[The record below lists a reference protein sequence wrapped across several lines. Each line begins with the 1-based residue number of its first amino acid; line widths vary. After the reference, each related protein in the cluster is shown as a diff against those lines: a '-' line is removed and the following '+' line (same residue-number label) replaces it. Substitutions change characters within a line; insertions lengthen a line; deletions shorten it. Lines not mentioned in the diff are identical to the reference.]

1 METLEEGS
9 DGADVT
15 TLQTLLQQKGFP
27 PGVIDGNFGP
37 ATEAALIGFQ
47 RSEELTPNGIFDAR
61 TAQAL
66 GIPSENQPAP
76 SAMPNVTVAV
86 VAKMFPMTPIG
97 HINANLPAVLVAL
110 VGANL
115 TDVPIVLAA
124 LATIRAETEGF
135 VPISE
140 GESRFNTSP
149 QGQPFDLYDNRKDL
163 GNQGPPD
170 GAQFKGRG
178 FVQLTGRSNYQVHG
192 NSIGLGNQLIENPD
206 LANDP
211 DIAAQLLASFLKSRE
226 QSITAALATG
236 DLTTARQL
244 VNGGSNGLGRFIDAY
259 NTGKSLIPDSVTA

>member
-47 RSEELTPNGIFDAR
+47 RSEGLTPNGIFDAR

-170 GAQFKGRG
+170 GASFRGRG
-178 FVQLTGRSNYQVHG
+178 YVQLTGRTNYTKFGPIVGVNNLVAQPE
-192 NSIGLGNQLIENPD
+192 Q
-206 LANDP
+206 ANDP
-211 DIAAQLLASFLKSRE
+211 TIAAKILAAFIASKA
-226 QSITAALATG
+226 TAIATALHEN
-236 DLTTARQL
+236 DLAAARRL
-244 VNGGSNGLGRFIDAY
+244 VNGGSNGLDRFTAAY
-259 NTGKSLIPDSVTA
+259 KMGASLLIPTA